1 VTRGPSV
8 RPLPGA
14 LLLAYHH
21 NRAVGMA
28 HHRVRDAAH
37 HDQARLYIL
46 RDLHDLLG
54 PVAFGYPKVLLR
66 YRVVVGV

>member
-1 VTRGPSV
+1 
-8 RPLPGA
+8 
-14 LLLAYHH
+14 
-21 NRAVGMA
+21 MA